1 MVRLYILRHAKS
13 SWKTDGLD
21 DFHRP
26 LNARGRKA
34 APAMGNYMQQHGILP
49 DLILCSA
56 AVRARETL
64 DLILTALEGEPAVE
78 VDEGLYLAGAGTLLD
93 RLRRL
98 DSGPDSV
105 MVIGHNPG
113 LHDLALSLS
122 APGEQQV
129 PVAKYPTAALTEL
142 EFTDRNWPDV
152 GPGTGD
158 VVRFV
163 APRTLV

>member
-1 MVRLYILRHAKS
+1 MVRLYIVRHAKS

-21 DFHRP
+21 DFERP
-26 LNARGRKA
+26 INGRGRKA
-34 APAMGNYMQQHGILP
+34 APAIGNYMRQHGLHP

-64 DLILTALEGEPAVE
+64 DLILAALDGDPTVE
-78 VDEGLYLAGAGTLLD
+78 IEEDLYLASIEILLE

-98 DSGPDSV
+98 EDGPDAV
-105 MVIGHNPG
+105 MLIGHNPG
-113 LHDLALSLS
+113 LHDLALSL
-122 APGEQQV
+122 ATPGEQKV
-129 PVAKYPTAALTEL
+129 PTGKYPTAALTEL
-142 EFTDRNWPDV
+142 AFEDQRWPDI

>member
-1 MVRLYILRHAKS
+1 MVRLYIVRHAKS

-26 LNARGRKA
+26 INGRGRKA
-34 APAMGNYMQQHGILP
+34 APAIGSYMQQHGIKP

-64 DLILTALEGEPAVE
+64 ALILPALDGEPTIE
-78 VDEGLYLAGAGTLLD
+78 IEEGLYLASAETLLE

-98 DSGPDSV
+98 GDAPDTV

-113 LHDLALSLS
+113 LHDLALALA
-122 APGEQQV
+122 APGKQKI
-129 PVAKYPTAALTEL
+129 PFAKYPTAALTEL
-142 EFTDRNWPDV
+142 AFTDRSWTDV
-152 GPGTGD
+152 GPGTGE

-163 APRTLV
+163 APRTLA

>member
-13 SWKTDGLD
+13 SWKTEGLD

-34 APAMGNYMQQHGILP
+34 APAIGNYMQQHSIFP

-64 DLILTALEGEPAVE
+64 DLVLASLEGDPAVE
-78 VDEGLYLAGAGTLLD
+78 IDEGLYLAGAGTLLD

-98 DSGPDSV
+98 DDGPDSV

-113 LHDLALSLS
+113 LHDLALSLA
-122 APGEQQV
+122 APDTQQV

-142 EFTDRNWPDV
+142 RFSGRRWSDIA
-152 GPGTGD
+152 PGTGD

>member
-26 LNARGRKA
+26 INGRGRKA
-34 APAMGNYMQQHGILP
+34 APTIGSYMQQHGIQP

-64 DLILTALEGEPAVE
+64 ALILPALDGEPTIE
-78 VDEGLYLAGAGTLLD
+78 IEEDLYLASAETLLD

-98 DSGPDSV
+98 GDGPDGV
-105 MVIGHNPG
+105 MLIGHNPG
-113 LHDLALSLS
+113 LHDLALALA
-122 APGEQQV
+122 APGEMKV
-129 PVAKYPTAALTEL
+129 PAEKYPTAALTEL
-142 EFTDRNWPDV
+142 AFEEKHWADV
-152 GPGTGD
+152 GTGTGD

>member
-1 MVRLYILRHAKS
+1 MVRLYIFRHAKS

-26 LNARGRKA
+26 INARGRKA
-34 APAMGNYMQQHGILP
+34 APAMGHYMQQHGIQP

-64 DLILTALEGEPAVE
+64 ALILAALDGEPTIE
-78 VDEGLYLAGAGTLLD
+78 IEEGLYLASAKTLLE

-98 DSGPDSV
+98 GDGPDSV
-105 MVIGHNPG
+105 MLIGHNPG
-113 LHDLALSLS
+113 LHDLALSMA

-129 PVAKYPTAALTEL
+129 PAAKYPTAALTEL
-142 EFTDRNWPDV
+142 VFDGQDWPDI
-152 GPGTGD
+152 GPGTGNL
-158 VVRFV
+158 VRFV
-163 APRTLV
+163 TPRSLT

>member
-1 MVRLYILRHAKS
+1 MARLYIFRHAKS

-26 LNARGRKA
+26 INARGRKA
-34 APAMGNYMQQHGILP
+34 APAMGRYMQQHGIQP

-64 DLILTALEGEPAVE
+64 ALILTALDGEPTIE
-78 VDEGLYLAGAGTLLD
+78 IEEGLYLASAGTLLE

-98 DSGPDSV
+98 GDGPDSV

-113 LHDLALSLS
+113 LHDLALSLA

-129 PVAKYPTAALTEL
+129 PAAKYPTAALTEL
-142 EFTDRNWPDV
+142 VFEGPDWRDV
-152 GPGTGD
+152 GPGTGNL
-158 VVRFV
+158 VRFV
-163 APRTLV
+163 TPRSLT